1 MDRDELE
8 IRIDESVEDLGK
20 HIDEILKQLEESLD
34 KIYKGNPLH
43 KKVITIT
50 KLSDNPNPTISKGE
64 SVTGVTFGLV
74 KGHSCLV
81 DDFCTS
87 IVKEIDFD
95 KQIFKTLNSV
105 YKYEIN
111 DNNP

>member
-1 MDRDELE
+1 MDRDEFE
-8 IRIDESVEDLGK
+8 IRIDKSVENLEK
-20 HIDEILKQLEESLD
+20 NIDKVLKQLEELLD
-34 KIYKGNPLH
+34 KIYKGNPLY

-50 KLSDNPNPTISKGE
+50 KLSDNPNPNISKGE

-74 KGHSCLV
+74 KGYSCFI

-87 IVKEIDFD
+87 TVKEIDFD

>member
-8 IRIDESVEDLGK
+8 IRINESVEDLGK
-20 HIDEILKQLEESLD
+20 YIDEVLKKFEVELD
-34 KIYKGNPLH
+34 KIYKGNPLY
-43 KKVITIT
+43 KKIITIT
-50 KLSDNPNPTISKGE
+50 KLSDNPSNHINKGE
-64 SVTGVTFGLV
+64 SVTGLTYGLV
-74 KGHSCLV
+74 KGYSCVV
-81 DDFCTS
+81 DDLCTS
-87 IVKEIDFD
+87 TVKEIDFD

>member
-1 MDRDELE
+1 MDRNELE

-34 KIYKGNPLH
+34 KIYKGNPLY

-50 KLSDNPNPTISKGE
+50 KLSDNLNPTISKGE
-64 SVTGVTFGLV
+64 SVTGLTFGLV

-81 DDFCTS
+81 DDLCTS
-87 IVKEIDFD
+87 TVKEIDFD